1 VTAASTRRYAII
13 LLLFNIAKGAV
24 MAATRIIYMI
34 CLNLCQFA
42 ILDKTTFPQGTEGL
56 DPAYSSFVGM
66 VFFAVKYRHPVIT
79 SLLVRHEEQ
88 QQRGLGNVPGG
99 GGDSAAGDNT
109 TRHCELPKVANPQ
122 VDGARTVVGSA
133 APGGSADR
141 GVELVE
147 VEDTANAEVGAP
159 EQASFPHQGVDYH
172 VTSPLFR
179 QAVDKSKHMLRIATS
194 SASRF
199 DMPQNAHRGIDQ
211 GAVELVM
218 DMHTMHGQGFFFG
231 RGFKFAGIGRMGA
244 AHEDHLALRRM
255 GKVGGCAR
263 EGAPFSMENTQ
274 GACKLNLGGRV

>member
-1 VTAASTRRYAII
+1 VTAAPTHRHAIILLTAAPTRRYAII

-79 SLLVRHEEQ
+79 SLLVRHKPQQHDAQQHAEEQ
-88 QQRGLGNVPGG
+88 QQWGLGNVPGG

-141 GVELVE
+141 GVELVG

-172 VTSPLFR
+172 SDIAFVSSSGR
-179 QAVDKSKHMLRIATS
+179 QKQTHA
-194 SASRF
+194 
-199 DMPQNAHRGIDQ
+199 
-211 GAVELVM
+211 
-218 DMHTMHGQGFFFG
+218 
-231 RGFKFAGIGRMGA
+231 
-244 AHEDHLALRRM
+244 EDSYFLSF
-255 GKVGGCAR
+255 VI
-263 EGAPFSMENTQ
+263 
-274 GACKLNLGGRV
+274 